1 VFAKIEG
8 AAVGVDGVG
17 ERRSHQTATPV
28 GSEGMT
34 AGGQYVVECRY
45 SDDGSLAYT
54 AEFAYNPGVPG
65 APGLDVAAIARQ
77 VYEQVPLVVPDPHT
91 APPPDA
97 QLVGFPV
104 WLWVDDTVWRDFQAS
119 ASLAGITVTVVAS
132 PKTTRWVLG
141 DGTSLSCGAGTPWSP
156 GSNGRSDCEH
166 VYQYASSHYAARVTV
181 VWSVSWSASTGQSGT
196 LPDASRST
204 GFTMDVGERQA
215 VISYG
220 SP

>member
-1 VFAKIEG
+1 
-8 AAVGVDGVG
+8 
-17 ERRSHQTATPV
+17 
-28 GSEGMT
+28 
-34 AGGQYVVECRY
+34 
-45 SDDGSLAYT
+45 
-54 AEFAYNPGVPG
+54 
-65 APGLDVAAIARQ
+65 
-77 VYEQVPLVVPDPHT
+77 LVVPDPHT

-119 ASLAGITVTVVAS
+119 ASLAGITVTVVAT

-141 DGTSLSCGAGTPWSP
+141 DGASLSCGPGTPWSP
-156 GSNGRSDCEH
+156 GSGGHSDCEH
-166 VYQYASSHYAARVTV
+166 VYQYASDHYAARVTV

-204 GFTMDVGERQA
+204 GFAMEVGERQA

-220 SP
+220 GP